1 MEKCM
6 LYPYI
11 PFNNLRLLN
20 LSIIHTYRQPQIV
33 FKHFKG
39 YYMKINYKEQ
49 CAICGKICDIK
60 NHIKEHK
67 LHSKDYYDK
76 YIKLPDEGICKTC
89 GKLTPYRGLIGG
101 YPQLYC
107 SNKCKAQ
114 NPIEKAKHSSTMKN
128 KSQEEKDEIRKK
140 QIETWKRNMGDDWAK
155 IMTQH
160 ACESYDKKHLDE
172 DGNPITNGGPFASKE
187 VRKKCEK
194 VWGGVSSPACNQETK
209 DKIRESVHNLWIN
222 DDEYSVNFRNGFY
235 QKTFE
240 KYHSINPNII
250 SYDGLFHYK
259 CPVCGEITYFDL
271 QFLCRRLKWNIDLCS
286 NCIPKAGISN
296 LEKNMVN
303 YIKDI
308 YSGKI
313 IENDKNVI
321 KPKELDIVL
330 PELKLAFEFDGKYWH
345 MDSRI
350 FDETVYNS
358 VKGKTAKEIW
368 EYDNQKIKLCE
379 DVGYKLFRI
388 KEIDWVNDN
397 INIKKIIK
405 DIIDSEVINA

>member
-1 MEKCM
+1 
-6 LYPYI
+6 
-11 PFNNLRLLN
+11 
-20 LSIIHTYRQPQIV
+20 
-33 FKHFKG
+33 
-39 YYMKINYKEQ
+39 MKINFREI

-67 LHSKDYYDK
+67 IQSKDYYDK

-114 NPIEKAKHSSTMKN
+114 NPIEKAKHSATMKN
-128 KSQEEKDEIRKK
+128 KTKKEKDEIRKK
-140 QIETWKRNMGDDWAK
+140 QIETWKKTMGDDWGK
-155 IMTQH
+155 IMSQH
-160 ACESYDKKHLDE
+160 ACESYDKKHLDKN
-172 DGNPITNGGPFASKE
+172 GNPITTGGPFASKE

-194 VWGGVSSPACNQETK
+194 TWGGVSSPACNQETK
-209 DKIRESVHNLWIN
+209 DKISKAQADLWAGN
-222 DDEYSVNFRNGFY
+222 NEYYDNFREGWYKTTLSKY
-235 QKTFE
+235 QQ
-240 KYHSINPNII
+240 INPNILD
-250 SYDGLFHYK
+250 YDGEKFTYK
-259 CPVCGEITYFDL
+259 CPVCGEVTYFGL
-271 QFLCRRLKWNIDLCS
+271 QFLRKRLKYKIDLCV
-286 NCIPKAGISN
+286 NCEPKHGISV

-303 YIKDI
+303 YIKEI
-308 YSGKI
+308 YSGEI

-330 PELKLAFEFDGKYWH
+330 PELKLAFEFDGVYWH

-350 FDETVYNS
+350 YEATDYNS
-358 VKGKTAKEIW
+358 KKGMTALEVW

-379 DVGYKLFRI
+379 DVGYKLIRI

-397 INIKKIIK
+397 INTKIFIKNII
-405 DIIDSEVINA
+405 SEVN

>member
-1 MEKCM
+1 
-6 LYPYI
+6 
-11 PFNNLRLLN
+11 
-20 LSIIHTYRQPQIV
+20 
-33 FKHFKG
+33 
-39 YYMKINYKEQ
+39 MKINYKKQ

-60 NHIKEHK
+60 NHIKEHNIK
-67 LHSKDYYDK
+67 SKDYYDK

-114 NPIEKAKHSSTMKN
+114 NPIEKAKHSATMKN
-128 KSQEEKDEIRKK
+128 KTKKEKDEIRKK
-140 QIETWKRNMGDDWAK
+140 QIETWKKTMGDDWGK
-155 IMTQH
+155 IMAQH
-160 ACESYDKKHLDE
+160 ACESYDKKHLDKN
-172 DGNPITNGGPFASKE
+172 GKPITAGGPFASKE

-194 VWGGVSSPACNQETK
+194 AWGGVSSPACNQETK
-209 DKIRESVHNLWIN
+209 DKISESVKYLWAGN
-222 DDEYSVNFRNGFY
+222 NEYYDNFRECWYKTTLTKY
-235 QKTFE
+235 QQ
-240 KYHSINPNII
+240 INPNILD
-250 SYDGLFHYK
+250 YDGEKCTYK
-259 CPVCGEITYFDL
+259 CPVCGEITYFGL

-286 NCIPKAGISN
+286 NCVPKAGISN
-296 LEKNMVN
+296 LEKNLLN
-303 YIKDI
+303 YIKEI
-308 YSGKI
+308 YSGEI

-350 FDETVYNS
+350 FDETDYNS
-358 VKGKTAKEIW
+358 VKGKTAKEVW

-379 DVGYKLFRI
+379 DVGYKLIRI

-397 INIKKIIK
+397 INIKKFIKQTINSEIIK
-405 DIIDSEVINA
+405 C

>member
-1 MEKCM
+1 
-6 LYPYI
+6 
-11 PFNNLRLLN
+11 
-20 LSIIHTYRQPQIV
+20 
-33 FKHFKG
+33 
-39 YYMKINYKEQ
+39 MKINYKKQ
-49 CAICGKICDIK
+49 CAICGKVCDIK

-67 LHSKDYYDK
+67 IKSKDYYDK

-89 GKLTPYRGLIGG
+89 GKQTPYRGLYGG

-114 NPIEKAKHSSTMKN
+114 NPIEKAKHSATMKN
-128 KSQEEKDEIRKK
+128 KTKKEKDEIRKK
-140 QIETWKRNMGDDWAK
+140 QIETWKKTMGDDWGK
-155 IMTQH
+155 IMSQH
-160 ACESYDKKHLDE
+160 ACESYDKKHLDKN
-172 DGNPITNGGPFASKE
+172 GNPITTGGPFACKE
-187 VRKKCEK
+187 VRTKCE
-194 VWGGVSSPACNQETK
+194 VAWGGVSSPACNQETK
-209 DKIRESVHNLWIN
+209 DKISESISNLWTN
-222 DDEYSVNFRNGFY
+222 DDEYSINFREGWYKTTLNKY
-235 QKTFE
+235 QQM
-240 KYHSINPNII
+240 NPNILD
-250 SYDGLFHYK
+250 YDGVKFTYK
-259 CPVCGEITYFDL
+259 CPECGEIIYFGL
-271 QFLCRRLKWNIDLCS
+271 QFLCRRLKWNINLCS

-303 YIKDI
+303 YIKEI

-350 FDETVYNS
+350 FDETDYNY

-379 DVGYKLFRI
+379 DVGYKLIRI
-388 KEIDWVNDN
+388 KEIDWINDN
-397 INIKKIIK
+397 INTKKFIKQTINSEIIK
-405 DIIDSEVINA
+405 C

>member
-1 MEKCM
+1 M
-6 LYPYI
+6 LYPCI

-60 NHIKEHK
+60 NHIKEHNIQ
-67 LHSKDYYDK
+67 SKDYYDK

-89 GKLTPYRGLIGG
+89 GLQTPYRGLIRG

-114 NPIEKAKHSSTMKN
+114 NPIEKAKHSATMKN
-128 KSQEEKDEIRKK
+128 KTKKEKEESRKK

-172 DGNPITNGGPFASKE
+172 DGNPITTGGPFASKE

-194 VWGGVSSPACNQETK
+194 AWGGVSSPSCNQETN
-209 DKIRESVHNLWIN
+209 DKIRESVFILWNENNEYRDIFEHKTLEKIN
-222 DDEYSVNFRNGFY
+222 
-235 QKTFE
+235 K
-240 KYHSINPNII
+240 INKNII
-250 SYDGLFHYK
+250 GYSKGIFTYK
-259 CPVCGEITYFDL
+259 CPICNEIFKL
-271 QFLCRRLKWNIDLCS
+271 NKQFVDRRVKWNINLCPF
-286 NCIPKAGISN
+286 CEPKTGISN
-296 LEKNMVN
+296 LEKNLVN
-303 YIKDI
+303 YIKEI
-308 YSGKI
+308 YKDEI
-313 IENDKNVI
+313 IENDKSI
-321 KPKELDIVL
+321 ISPKELDIVL
-330 PELKLAFEFDGKYWH
+330 PKLKLAFEFDGTYWH
-345 MDSRI
+345 MDSR
-350 FDETVYNS
+350 VYESTEIN
-358 VKGKTAKEIW
+358 KTKNMTAKEIW
-368 EYDNQKIKLCE
+368 EYDNQKIILCKE
-379 DVGYKLFRI
+379 QGYRLFRI
-388 KEIDWVNDN
+388 KELDWLNDN